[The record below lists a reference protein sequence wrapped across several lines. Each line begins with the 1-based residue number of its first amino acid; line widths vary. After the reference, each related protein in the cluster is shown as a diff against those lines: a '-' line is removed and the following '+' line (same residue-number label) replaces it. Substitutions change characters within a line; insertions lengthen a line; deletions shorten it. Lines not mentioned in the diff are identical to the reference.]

1 MKDAGEAMSG
11 QEDPAAELAAANA
24 AAAQLAAEKARLELD
39 EWKSPGA
46 VANRAAQQRAD
57 TAQAEKSLTDSS
69 LGQFA
74 GAVPDLSKVNTG
86 STTVDAGTQLF
97 GSALAL
103 QALGQASHDAAADIA
118 ARIPDKGKYL
128 LVTTEADLASTD
140 AMYAQVED
148 CLQQL
153 LQAALALTA
162 PPVFE
167 SAPETAGAGATAHR
181 ESIVAAGVGI
191 AAAAL
196 PAVVSLF
203 SANRKISGASVSAD
217 DLQAVIGVAAAM
229 ARQQPPLKVLMD
241 DFRTVD
247 RTGRISDLLDKV
259 NAERLALAGRKAELT
274 GSASPEDSPSLA
286 LVSQVTSAIDAFLAS
301 ILAVPGGATRSAYT
315 SAILRERL
323 HDGSIDCVVLV
334 KGVGG
339 STAQVVNDRPLWF
352 KDKFTT
358 IASAGLS
365 WLLVAVDDGAV
376 IAGGS
381 KVSTLEITG
390 TIGETIKVKPAT
402 TVPT

>member
-1 MKDAGEAMSG
+1 MKDAGEAMSR

-24 AAAQLAAEKARLELD
+24 EAAQLAAEKARLELD
-39 EWKSPGA
+39 EWKSPAA

-57 TAQAEKSLTDSS
+57 AAQAEKSLTDSS

-74 GAVPDLSKVNTG
+74 SAVPDLSKVNTG
-86 STTVDAGTQLF
+86 LATVDAGTQLF

-103 QALGQASHDAAADIA
+103 QALVQAGRDAAADIA
-118 ARIPDKGKYL
+118 ARIPDKGKYV

-148 CLQQL
+148 GLQQL

-162 PPVFE
+162 PAVIE
-167 SAPETAGAGATAHR
+167 SVPETAGASATAHR

-274 GSASPEDSPSLA
+274 GSASPADGPSLA

-365 WLLVAVDDGAV
+365 WLLVAAADGAV
-376 IAGGS
+376 VAGGS